1 MLANIR
7 TTLRP
12 RRTRCRR
19 IVRALVNGGRQSA
32 ATATGGTPK
41 VFIIAIYV
49 FTMINRADGDA

>member
-1 MLANIR
+1 M
-7 TTLRP
+7 
-12 RRTRCRR
+12 
-19 IVRALVNGGRQSA
+19 GGRQSA